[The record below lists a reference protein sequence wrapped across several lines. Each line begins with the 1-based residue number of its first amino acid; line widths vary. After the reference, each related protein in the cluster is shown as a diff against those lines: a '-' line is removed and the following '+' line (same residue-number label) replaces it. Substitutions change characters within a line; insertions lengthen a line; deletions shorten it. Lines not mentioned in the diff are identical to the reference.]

1 VASKQREPALIVQL
15 RDAIRHSG
23 RTLNQLSIASG
34 VSSAQLSRF
43 MTGKRTLTL
52 PAAAKICEA
61 LHLQLAGSPSAAD
74 VQEGPPP
81 SERPSEKKPR
91 RKV

>member
-1 VASKQREPALIVQL
+1 MAKAQREPDLIVQI

-23 RTLNQLSIASG
+23 QTLNQLSILSG

-61 LHLQLAGSPSAAD
+61 LHLRLITE
-74 VQEGPPP
+74 VTEGPPAGGP
-81 SERPSEKKPR
+81 TPKR
-91 RKV
+91 RKKGE